1 MRLLTSFH
9 MIGSTIGKYLK
20 IMVLDTTFTLSNQ
33 FNVRDKIT
41 LFVAYQVMVFQ
52 VRGNVLAKYDVF

>member
-1 MRLLTSFH
+1 

-20 IMVLDTTFTLSNQ
+20 IMVLDTTFTLSHQ

>member
-1 MRLLTSFH
+1 
-9 MIGSTIGKYLK
+9 
-20 IMVLDTTFTLSNQ
+20 MVLDTTFTLSNQ